1 MFLGFDLHAWIT
13 IVTILGMFSVL
24 LFTRLRADVAFM
36 AAVGVLFVTGVL
48 DANVFIVN
56 IIYPLTPLP

>member
-36 AAVGVLFVTGVL
+36 AAVGVLFVTGVF
-48 DANVFIVN
+48 DAKEAFSGFSSASAC
-56 IIYPLTPLP
+56 

>member
-1 MFLGFDLHAWIT
+1 MESFMFLGFDLHAWIT

-36 AAVGVLFVTGVL
+36 AAV
-48 DANVFIVN
+48 
-56 IIYPLTPLP
+56 